1 MKPVEIR
8 KLSVEEIQAKLDDS
22 REELMKLRFQQV
34 TGQLTDTSRVRL
46 LRRDI
51 ARMQTIAQEL
61 AGAPVVEVVEEAP
74 VEKPKAKARS
84 KAKVEVEKPKA
95 KASSKAKAEV
105 EKPKAKASSKAKA
118 EKEAE
123 EGEA

>member
-8 KLSVEEIQAKLDDS
+8 KLSPDEINVKLSDF

-34 TGQLTDTSRVRL
+34 TGQLTDTSRLRQ

-51 ARMQTIAQEL
+51 ARLETIIQE
-61 AGAPVVEVVEEAP
+61 
-74 VEKPKAKARS
+74 
-84 KAKVEVEKPKA
+84 
-95 KASSKAKAEV
+95 SSQAIDK
-105 EKPKAKASSKAKA
+105 
-118 EKEAE
+118 